1 MKKQNKLIFKFI
13 IILVFGLFA
22 LISIDSWLCLRPPNK
37 TSASWFWITTGPI
50 SVNNKTDIQ
59 IINRKYNSLFGCCIE
74 RGEVSWELKGGKRLL
89 SFAFD
94 RDTSHRPYTLLY
106 YSDSPTRCLLLK
118 DQIESMII
126 NLDTLEFLDE
136 KISNDISKFKFLG
149 SISKYDGFKL
159 ITPDILPEADAIKK
173 MAN

>member
-1 MKKQNKLIFKFI
+1 
-13 IILVFGLFA
+13 
-22 LISIDSWLCLRPPNK
+22 
-37 TSASWFWITTGPI
+37 
-50 SVNNKTDIQ
+50 
-59 IINRKYNSLFGCCIE
+59 
-74 RGEVSWELKGGKRLL
+74 
-89 SFAFD
+89 
-94 RDTSHRPYTLLY
+94 
-106 YSDSPTRCLLLK
+106 
-118 DQIESMII
+118 MII